1 MNFQKPAKKMT
12 DCQRSALKPDS
23 KRRMFSAVAILLMLT
38 FRIPTLDAQTNS
50 NRDIQKQLEA
60 KFKNTT
66 LAIRHFF
73 SGDTLKYDADGT
85 LISGGKP
92 GQWTI
97 NAYFEPQE
105 IRLSD
110 KSITISGKRIYWS
123 FNDSKKTPSL
133 FRESRNTTIEINRSP
148 EQKDLPG
155 ILASLQ
161 TVFLKNDESLA
172 DLVPSYWK
180 QIIQAD
186 FKTDALFASY
196 VEQAQREQA
205 RREVTL
211 PQLKYEPKPGYT
223 EEARRARVAGSVVLG
238 ITIDEDGNAKVT
250 DILKP
255 MGVGMDES
263 AIRTIEEEWKFSP
276 AMLDGV
282 PILHIAS
289 VEVHFTCYGC
299 APPP

>member
-1 MNFQKPAKKMT
+1 MG
-12 DCQRSALKPDS
+12 DCQRSALKPNS
-23 KRRMFSAVAILLMLT
+23 KRRLFSAAAILLMLA
-38 FRIPTLDAQTNS
+38 FRIPMLDAQTNS

-73 SGDTLKYDADGT
+73 SGGTLKYDADGT

-92 GQWTI
+92 GPWTI
-97 NAYFEPQE
+97 NAYFEPQK
-105 IRLSD
+105 IRLSN
-110 KSITISGKRIYWS
+110 KNIIISGKRIYWS
-123 FNDSKKTPSL
+123 YNDSKKTPFL
-133 FRESRNTTIEINRSP
+133 FRDSGNTTIEISRSP

-161 TVFLKNDESLA
+161 AVFLKNDEPLA

-186 FKTDALFASY
+186 FKTDVPVVLNAK
-196 VEQAQREQA
+196 QA
-205 RREVTL
+205 RLERPARRDITF
-211 PQLKYEPKPGYT
+211 PQIKYAPTPQYT
-223 EEARRARVAGSVVLG
+223 EEARRARVEGIVVLD

-250 DILKP
+250 DIVKP
-255 MGVGMDES
+255 LGVGLDDT
-263 AIRTIEEEWKFSP
+263 AIGTIEEAWKFSP

-282 PILHIAS
+282 PIPYIAN
-289 VEVHFTCYGC
+289 VEVGFKLR
-299 APPP
+299 